1 MRRLL
6 PASILL
12 LVTVALPAA
21 AQDLLPPSFSGWTS
35 PAPSLKITS
44 AATEEFAGGDAAILR
59 EYGILGAER
68 RGYARGDESLTI
80 TLFRMRDSSAAFG
93 AYTYHQTSEMS
104 PTNLTQYS
112 SVSPRRALVV
122 AGNLLLEVSG
132 SGVPR
137 LTPDLKALVAQ
148 LAPHADK
155 APFPTLVQYLP
166 TLGRISQSERYVL
179 GPLALNRLLPL
190 GNGDWLGFADGAEAV
205 LARYR
210 VKGQEATLLLVS
222 YPTPQAAARKLE
234 ELGHWLPLNVER
246 QADGRPPLFARRSS
260 TLVAIVSQL
269 NSRATADSLLERVHY
284 ESRIT
289 WNEPDHRLTDP
300 NIGTIVVGAILGTG
314 FILLFA
320 LVAGIGFGGVRIVVK
335 HFFPGK
341 VFDRAAHVE
350 ILQLG
355 LTSKPIK
362 AKDFY

>member
-12 LVTVALPAA
+12 LAAVALPAA

-35 PAPSLKITS
+35 LAASVKTTPAAL
-44 AATEEFAGGDAAILR
+44 EEFAGGYAAILR

-68 RGYARGDESLTI
+68 RGYARGAESLTI
-80 TLFRMRDSSAAFG
+80 TLFRMRDASAAYG
-93 AYTYHQTSEMS
+93 AYTFDQNGEMS

-122 AGNLLLEVSG
+122 AGNLLLEVTG
-132 SGVPR
+132 SDVPR
-137 LTPDLKALVAQ
+137 LAPDLKALAAQ

-166 TLGRISQSERYVL
+166 TLGRISQSERYML
-179 GPLALNRLLPL
+179 GPLALNRLLQL

-210 VKGQEATLLLVS
+210 INGQEATLLLAS

-234 ELGHWLPLNVER
+234 ELGRWFPLNVER

-269 NSRATADSLLERVHY
+269 NSRAAADSLLQRIHY
-284 ESRIT
+284 ESRVT
-289 WNEPDHRLTDP
+289 WNEPGHRLTDP
-300 NIGTIVVGAILGTG
+300 GVGTIVVRAIVGTG

-355 LTSKPIK
+355 LTSKSID